1 VARDAE
7 ARYPPQPP
15 ARRAGRHTNPLAHG
29 FTKRRVADLILPV
42 PVRTSFHNEECD
54 VLNEQFPKDSIYISW
69 GRLRTAVVGALR
81 DCRCRDRLGA
91 VRGRTLAGLVLTDG
105 SRPRGRVKLPGE
117 GVSLEG
123 ATMAALASGEVFLSE
138 REAVRNR
145 SKSRSNNQAKTRNL
159 RPTATTCRRSWCR
172 NRKP

>member
-1 VARDAE
+1 
-7 ARYPPQPP
+7 
-15 ARRAGRHTNPLAHG
+15 
-29 FTKRRVADLILPV
+29 
-42 PVRTSFHNEECD
+42 

-123 ATMAALASGEVFLSE
+123 QLWLPWQ
-138 REAVRNR
+138 AVRFFCLNE
-145 SKSRSNNQAKTRNL
+145 KPFAIEVSRARTI
-159 RPTATTCRRSWCR
+159 RPRHEISDTPRRHAGGHGAEIGSH
-172 NRKP
+172 NP